1 MNLLSCNSLIM
12 CITAWIRVGDL
23 KDQILYYFR
32 WGGCSCWGGVSSF
45 LVYQRLKVFA
55 DEFKVT
61 DGSIFRRVWVFT
73 YIIGNRVDSWS
84 LPYTWELFL
93 FLEAVMQF
101 RQYWWYLCDYVLL
114 SRAMSFLQWGFWWV
128 IRKFALHDWGESDKD
143 SHSVLT

>member
-1 MNLLSCNSLIM
+1 MHHSLDKSRRSKRPNS
-12 CITAWIRVGDL
+12 
-23 KDQILYYFR
+23 ILFSLGR
-32 WGGCSCWGGVSSF
+32 LFMLMGVSSF

-101 RQYWWYLCDYVLL
+101 RKYWWYLCDYVLL

>member
-1 MNLLSCNSLIM
+1 MHHSLDKSRRSKRPNS
-12 CITAWIRVGDL
+12 
-23 KDQILYYFR
+23 ILFSLGR
-32 WGGCSCWGGVSSF
+32 LFMLRGVSSF